1 MAAQRPGGPFDP
13 LEPSGH
19 RPAGSRPPVE
29 PYVDLD
35 PGHTPAAPA
44 AAETHLSVVLFAGT
58 RAYKLYK
65 PVDTGFVDA
74 TTVDRRL
81 ELCRREVELNR
92 RFSPDVY
99 LGVAHLDDDAGTA
112 HDHAVVMRRLPAE
125 RRLARLIG
133 TAEGPERLREVARR
147 IAALH
152 AAAPRLD
159 PADARAAASADAVRG
174 NWRDNFAALAPYTG
188 TVVPVAEFERVR
200 ELVERYLTGAAP
212 LFERRIEQGHVV
224 DGHGDLLA
232 EDIFCLDDG
241 PRILDCLAFDDRLR
255 HGDVLADLAFLAM
268 DVERLGGVEPALA
281 LMRWYHEFSAEQ
293 HPGSLAHH
301 YVAYRANVRAKVA
314 AIRLAQGDPDAA
326 AAVADHHRRCR
337 EHLERARV
345 RFVLV
350 GGAPATGKSTL
361 AAQLGMLA
369 DWTVLRSDEIRRELE
384 GLPATVDTSSRPEPQ
399 DVDTG
404 RYRPEAVDRVYTALL
419 ERAGKLA
426 RLGHSVILD
435 AGWVDA
441 RHRDRARAAAGAAGA
456 EVVELC
462 CDAPFELVRQRIK
475 ARADIGTDPSEATV
489 EVAEALRARLDP
501 WPEALLIDTS
511 TSPERV
517 VRRAVE
523 HAR

>member
-1 MAAQRPGGPFDP
+1 MTAQPRSEPF
-13 LEPSGH
+13 EPF
-19 RPAGSRPPVE
+19 E
-29 PYVDLD
+29 PFVDLD

-44 AAETHLSVVLFAGT
+44 AAETHLSVVLFAGS

-74 TTVDRRL
+74 TTIERRL
-81 ELCRREVELNR
+81 DLCRREVALNR

-99 LGVAHLDDDAGTA
+99 LGVAHLDDDTGTV

-133 TAEGPERLREVARR
+133 TPEGPDRLREVARR
-147 IAALH
+147 IAAIH

-159 PADARAAASADAVRG
+159 PDGARAAASAAAVRR
-174 NWRDNFAALAPYTG
+174 NWRDNFAVLAPHAG
-188 TVVPVAEFERVR
+188 TVVPANEFDRVR
-200 ELVERYLTGAAP
+200 ELAERYLTGAEP
-212 LFERRIEQGHVV
+212 LFEQRIEQGHVV

-268 DVERLGGVEPALA
+268 DVERLGGIETALA

-337 EHLERARV
+337 DHLERARV

-361 AAQLGMLA
+361 AAQLGLLA
-369 DWTVLRSDEIRRELE
+369 DWTVLRSDELRRELD
-384 GLPATVDTSSRPEPQ
+384 GLPATVEPFFRPAPAG
-399 DVDTG
+399 VDAE
-404 RYRPEAVDRVYTALL
+404 RYRPESVDRVYTALL
-419 ERAGKLA
+419 ERAGRLA

-435 AGWVDA
+435 ASWVDA
-441 RHRDRARAAAGAAGA
+441 RHRDRARVAADAAGA

-462 CDAPFELVRQRIK
+462 CDAPSELVRQRIA
-475 ARADIGTDPSEATV
+475 ARTERGTDPSDANL
-489 EVAEALRARLDP
+489 EVAEVLRARLDP
-501 WPEALLIDTS
+501 WPEALLVDTS
-511 TSPERV
+511 DPLDRV

>member
-1 MAAQRPGGPFDP
+1 VTAQRRSEPF
-13 LEPSGH
+13 EPF
-19 RPAGSRPPVE
+19 
-29 PYVDLD
+29 VDLD
-35 PGHTPAAPA
+35 PGRRPTPPG

-99 LGVAHLDDDAGTA
+99 LGVAHLDDDTGTV
-112 HDHAVVMRRLPAE
+112 HDHAVVMRRLPAD
-125 RRLARLIG
+125 RRLARLLG
-133 TAEGPERLREVARR
+133 TVEAPDRLREVARR
-147 IAALH
+147 IAAIH

-159 PADARAAASADAVRG
+159 PATARAAASAEALRR
-174 NWRDNFAALAPYTG
+174 NWRDNFAVLAPHAG
-188 TVVPVAEFERVR
+188 TVVPTAEFDRVQ

-212 LFERRIEQGHVV
+212 LFDRRIEQGLVV

-268 DVERLGGVEPALA
+268 DVERLGGIEPALA

-301 YVAYRANVRAKVA
+301 YVAYRADVRAKVA

-337 EHLERARV
+337 DHLERARV

-361 AAQLGMLA
+361 AAQLGLLA
-369 DWTVLRSDEIRRELE
+369 DWTVLRSDEIRRELD
-384 GLPATVDTSSRPEPQ
+384 GLPATVDASSRPAPQ
-399 DVDTG
+399 DLDAG
-404 RYRPEAVDRVYTALL
+404 RYHPDAVDRVYTALL
-419 ERAGKLA
+419 ERAGRLA
-426 RLGHSVILD
+426 QLGHSVILD
-435 AGWVDA
+435 ASWVDA
-441 RHRDRARAAAGAAGA
+441 RHRARARAAARAAGA

-462 CDAPFELVRQRIK
+462 CDAPAELVRQRITT
-475 ARADIGTDPSEATV
+475 RTDRGTDPSEATV
-489 EVAEALRARLDP
+489 EVAETLRARLDP
-501 WPEALLIDTS
+501 WPEALLVDTS
-511 TSPERV
+511 DPLDRV
-517 VRRAVE
+517 VHRAVE